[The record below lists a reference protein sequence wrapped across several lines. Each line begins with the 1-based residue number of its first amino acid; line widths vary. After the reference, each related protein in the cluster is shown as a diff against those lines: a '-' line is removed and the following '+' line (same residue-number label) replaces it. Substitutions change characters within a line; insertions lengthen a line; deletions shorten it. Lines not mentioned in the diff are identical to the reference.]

1 MKDTMRITT
10 DQFKLNLFIW
20 EVIVAAIIF
29 IAAWYILKGFKKQE
43 TSAKKNNSKF
53 NSTPPD
59 LNS

>member
-43 TSAKKNNSKF
+43 TSSKKNNSKF
-53 NSTPPD
+53 NNTPTD